1 MKAEQ
6 VQKYAGKTV
15 LLILKNNFKYT
26 ITVPNFA
33 GDSFTV
39 RDRYNNEVTI
49 DCEMISLI
57 TEVNKK

>member
-6 VQKYAGKTV
+6 IQKYVGKTV

-26 ITVPNFA
+26 ITVPSFT

-57 TEVNKK
+57 IEVNKK